1 MSTSPLLD
9 SNHFLIP
16 RIQIGK
22 IQKDLLSFALLRNKG
37 FVALLV
43 DFISA
48 ILWRL
53 GLDTVFG
60 DFLENKNSSEQKN
73 YTTFIDLPKGISER
87 NMRIGIFPIMCHL
100 PRGDKKNS
108 LLNLIILYI
117 INSKSFLNMSFF
129 YILIGLKSCQSRILD
144 NNTYTPFLKFGGY
157 ALHQSAPQPHMV
169 YI

>member
-1 MSTSPLLD
+1 MSIIPLLD

-16 RIQIGK
+16 RIQVGK
-22 IQKDLLSFALLRNKG
+22 IQKDSLSFALLRNKG

-87 NMRIGIFPIMCHL
+87 NMRIVIFPIMCHL

-108 LLNLIILYI
+108 LLKHIGVHSVKLEKLYDSFLTALIIYYPRSSTMASI
-117 INSKSFLNMSFF
+117 
-129 YILIGLKSCQSRILD
+129 
-144 NNTYTPFLKFGGY
+144 
-157 ALHQSAPQPHMV
+157 
-169 YI
+169 

>member
-53 GLDTVFG
+53 GLECLCDFTVFG

-73 YTTFIDLPKGISER
+73 YTTFIDLP
-87 NMRIGIFPIMCHL
+87 
-100 PRGDKKNS
+100 
-108 LLNLIILYI
+108 
-117 INSKSFLNMSFF
+117 
-129 YILIGLKSCQSRILD
+129 
-144 NNTYTPFLKFGGY
+144 
-157 ALHQSAPQPHMV
+157 
-169 YI
+169 